1 MAERRSAKRK
11 SGPATARPDPEQRV
25 LDAAM
30 RLAALQ
36 GWADT
41 TLADIAAEAEL
52 PLEEMYR
59 RFPTK
64 YAVLE
69 AFVRR
74 IDETV
79 LAGTDPGIG
88 AEPVRDRLFDVL
100 MRRFDA
106 LRPYKDGVR
115 AVLRDLARDPPT
127 SLKFG
132 LGPMR
137 RSSLWML
144 EAARIE
150 PWRLLQPLQLQGYRA
165 IYLYVLRAWLG
176 DDSEDS
182 GRTMAA
188 LDTALQRAESLLS
201 FLPIGRRRGGR
212 AEEAP
217 AGD

>member
-1 MAERRSAKRK
+1 MAEKRSAKRK
-11 SGPATARPDPEQRV
+11 SRPARERPDPEQRV

-41 TLADIAAEAEL
+41 TLADVAAEAEL

-59 RFPTK
+59 RFPSK
-64 YAVLE
+64 HAVLE

-79 LAGTDPGIG
+79 LTGTDPEIG

-115 AVLRDLARDPPT
+115 AVLRDLARDPPAYLQF
-127 SLKFG
+127 S

-144 EAARIE
+144 EAARVE
-150 PWRLLQPLQLQGYRA
+150 PWGLLQPLLLQGYGA
-165 IYLYVLRAWLG
+165 IYLYVLRAWLR

-188 LDTALQRAESLLS
+188 LDRALQRAESLLS
-201 FLPIGRRRGGR
+201 FLPIGGRRSGRG
-212 AEEAP
+212 EEAP